1 MFDVLRSAV
10 ESQSKQVVQVV
21 QVMTQEDG
29 VSESLAE
36 GRLIFS
42 VESILKSD
50 LFVFNEEVN
59 AVAEFFNFIV
69 RNSDEM
75 THDIILTSF
84 RGKKARPL

>member
-10 ESQSKQVVQVV
+10 ESQAEQVVQVI

-42 VESILKSD
+42 VESLLKSC
-50 LFVFNEEVN
+50 LFAFNDVVN
-59 AVAEFFNFIV
+59 GRAEISDFIA